1 MKDDELTQVLQNR
14 LRFGKRTYP
23 ANAAVLIAITQEADP
38 KILLTRRSA
47 YLSNHAGEVS
57 FPGGKRDPNDTSNIV
72 VALREAWEETALN
85 PFDVKLIGDLPMER
99 AKSGNNGKT
108 CGGINPA

>member
-47 YLSNHAGEVS
+47 Y
-57 FPGGKRDPNDTSNIV
+57 
-72 VALREAWEETALN
+72 
-85 PFDVKLIGDLPMER
+85 
-99 AKSGNNGKT
+99 
-108 CGGINPA
+108 